1 MKKQTIILILSFF
14 IATILYAQEKKY
26 TTYRVVDDETISSI
40 ARKLG
45 ITPYDLL
52 KLNPDAKDGID
63 IDEVL
68 IIPNAKYKANEI
80 KVIKVETPKIE
91 ETPTQVVELKRV
103 AYAKDSIRRGYLY
116 HTVRPQETIY
126 SLCKKY
132 RVSKRKARKLNGLK
146 KKSMLSIGQVLKF
159 PTKLRDTKPEVAK
172 VVEPIY
178 DTEKYIKYDVK
189 PQDTY
194 YSLTRSYNVTKQQL
208 IETNPKL
215 SEGLKAG
222 DYILIPKAVEYVAE
236 NEVVETIITYKTH
249 KVVAKEGFYRLKQKY
264 GVTEE
269 ELIALNPK
277 LKKGLKIGMEIRIPV
292 KVKVEENLMYEG
304 SIEGKELN
312 VVMMLP
318 FKADQSNTFSS
329 KKGVFLN
336 KVTDFYLGAL
346 IALEDLKKKGL
357 SVNLKVFDTKN
368 KSTQVAQ
375 IVNSYDF
382 SKTDVVIGPMVF
394 SRFKEAAAVLKSKN
408 IPMISPI
415 AKKDHG
421 QIMGGNVV
429 QNTASAKQ
437 QQNRILDFIKT
448 RYTNQNIVIITD
460 KKTKE
465 NKELVELK
473 AYLQQNSTIK
483 NVVVLHMKDGY
494 IKRTLF
500 EKNIKKKKENWV
512 ILFSGEGATSSVAVD
527 NLGVYPKE
535 FKITLFGL
543 KKPKNIDKIKTH
555 FLNRLTFHYPATSF
569 VNEDNVA
576 VSTFKEK
583 YKNKNGAMPSEF
595 SYKGYDTTYDALIR
609 LANNY
614 ELAKAFQ
621 AGKSKRLE
629 SRYNYKLKPSQGF
642 LNEGVFIVK
651 YDNYHLKE
659 VR

>member
-40 ARKLG
+40 SRKLG

-52 KLNPDAKDGID
+52 KLNPDAKNGIN

-68 IIPNAKYKANEI
+68 IIPNAEYKVNGI
-80 KVIKVETPKIE
+80 KVIEVETPKIV
-91 ETPTQVVELKRV
+91 ETPKKVVEV
-103 AYAKDSIRRGYLY
+103 ENVEYAKDSIRRGYLY

-146 KKSMLSIGQVLKF
+146 KKSVLSIGQVLKF
-159 PTKLRDTKPEVAK
+159 PTKLRDTKIVAK
-172 VVEPIY
+172 VVAPIY
-178 DTEKYIKYDVK
+178 DTEKYIRYNVK

-194 YSLTRSYNVTKQQL
+194 YSLTRKYNVTKQQL
-208 IETNPKL
+208 IEANPKL
-215 SEGLKAG
+215 VEGLKAG
-222 DYILIPKAVEYVAE
+222 DYILISKAAEYVVE
-236 NEVVETIITYKTH
+236 NEVIETTITYKTH

-264 GVTEE
+264 GVGEE

-277 LKKGLKIGMEIRIPV
+277 LKNGLKIGMEIRIP
-292 KVKVEENLMYEG
+292 VKVEENLMYEG

-318 FKADQSNTFSS
+318 FKAGQSNTFSS

-357 SVNLKVFDTKN
+357 SVNLKMFDTKN
-368 KSTQVAQ
+368 KSTQVVQ

-382 SKTDVVIGPMVF
+382 SKTDVIIGPMVF
-394 SRFKEAAAVLKSKN
+394 SRFKEAAAILKSKN

-421 QIMGGNVV
+421 QIMGSNVI

-437 QQNRILDFIKT
+437 QQNRILDFIKA

-460 KKTKE
+460 KKSKE
-465 NKELVELK
+465 NKDLVELK
-473 AYLQQNSTIK
+473 AYLQQNSAIK
-483 NVVVLHMKDGY
+483 NMVVLHMKDGY
-494 IKRTLF
+494 IKRTIF
-500 EKNIKKKKENWV
+500 ERNVKKKRENWV
-512 ILFSGEGATSSVAVD
+512 ILFSDEGATSSVAVD

-555 FLNRLTFHYPATSF
+555 FLNRLTFHYPVTNF
-569 VNEDNVA
+569 VDEDNVA

-642 LNEGVFIVK
+642 LNEGVFIIK